1 MNRCLLTL
9 LWVLLTY
16 TSFSQTTEK
25 YMSEYVGF
33 YRAEELFEKEQF
45 GAARIEFRQFIQS
58 FEGNQNDPQL
68 IKAYY
73 YEGISALELF
83 NNDAIPLLE
92 TFISNY
98 PESIYKH
105 TVYFKIGNF
114 YYQKKDFKEALVWF
128 AKLRSSDV
136 NKTEKSEFL
145 FKLGYANFQELHM
158 TEARSAFFEIKGD
171 SSQYA
176 APALYYFSHIAY
188 NDKSYQVAL
197 DGFLALTKHER
208 FSKVVPY
215 YIAQIYYLQ
224 GRYEEVTAYAPTILD
239 SSNVV
244 NQTDL
249 NHIIGD
255 AYYRT
260 GKYKDAVPYLEAYN
274 AKSNTTRTEDYQL
287 GYAYYKSNQYA
298 KAIKYF
304 DKVVRTKDSLA
315 QVAYYQM
322 AESYL
327 KVNNELSARAAFD
340 AAANIDKDPVLQEDA
355 LYNYTVLSYKL
366 DINPFDEAVVALEN
380 FLTKFPNSKRISDVN
395 QYLVNV
401 YTSTNN
407 YSKALASLD
416 KIQNKDNTLKTA
428 YQLVAFNRGVEV
440 FQKGSYT
447 DAIKYLELVE
457 RYPIDP
463 SITAK
468 AKYWIGEA
476 HFRQSATDKSI
487 IAFKDFLTL
496 PGANSTGLKPDAYY
510 NLGYAYM
517 KKEDINQAIESFRLY
532 CQYPITN
539 KNKLADAY
547 MRAANGY
554 YISAQNENAIKQY
567 SEALKLKAGFEDQAL
582 FYLAKSYGYSSQED
596 QKISNL
602 LQLLTNYKNSKYIP
616 QAMFEIAHSYKF
628 KGDYDNAM
636 RYFSGLVED
645 YPETDLVLDSRI
657 EIADIHYKKWE
668 YEKAELAYKQLLTEH
683 GQDREVCEKIVRGLV
698 VVYAALKQPEKASEI
713 AAQYTCANISSDEQ
727 ESMFYSPAIEAY
739 QDSSFTMAITQFEKY
754 LDRFP
759 KGTFSAEARYY
770 LAKAHLSTQSKEKAV
785 QELNKLLEGPNNS
798 YTEYAATY
806 VAAHYY
812 NNGQF
817 AEAIPNYERLE
828 KVTSKPSTLFNAKLG
843 LMRCYVLTEQWQN
856 AAVKSEEVLQTSQL
870 NNTLRLEAEYA
881 HGMAHFQLKNFDRAK
896 PSLEWI
902 VKNTTTALGAEAKYT
917 LAELYFK
924 QSDLNKSDATVRELI
939 KMKPSYNYWVAK
951 GLILQTR
958 ILMQQNDFVQ
968 AKQTLRSV
976 IDHYPEQEDG
986 IISDANALWSELMQL
1001 DSPTKKVEQP
1011 VETEIEVNEKG
1022 MK

>member
-1 MNRCLLTL
+1 MKSCFLTLIGILLTF
-9 LWVLLTY
+9 

-25 YMSEYVGF
+25 YNSEYANF
-33 YRAEELFEKEQF
+33 YRAEELFQKEQF
-45 GAARIEFRQFIQS
+45 AAARIEFIEFIKH
-58 FEGNQNDPQL
+58 FRGNLNDPQL

-92 TFISNY
+92 DFNLRY

-105 TVYFKIGNF
+105 VIFFKIGNF
-114 YYQKKDFKEALVWF
+114 YYQKKDFKEALVWWT
-128 AKLRSSDV
+128 KMKSVDVDKENRS
-136 NKTEKSEFL
+136 EYW
-145 FKLGYANFQELHM
+145 FKLGYAHFQEAQFP
-158 TEARSAFFEIKGD
+158 EARNALFEVKED

-197 DGFLALTKHER
+197 DGFLKLKPHER

-215 YIAQIYYLQ
+215 YIVQIYYLQ
-224 GRYEEVTAYAPTILD
+224 GRYDEVTAYAPSIMD

-260 GKYKDAVPYLEAYN
+260 GNYKEAVPYLEAYN
-274 AKSNTTRTEDYQL
+274 AKSNTSRTEDYQL
-287 GYAYYKSNQYA
+287 GYAHYKSGSFP
-298 KAIKYF
+298 KAIKLF

-322 AESYL
+322 GDAYL
-327 KVNNELSARAAFD
+327 KLSNSLSARAAFEE
-340 AAANIDKDPVLQEDA
+340 ASKIDKDLALQEDA

-366 DINPFDEAVVALEN
+366 DINPFDEAVVALED

-407 YSKALASLD
+407 YDKALASLD
-416 KIQNKDNTLKTA
+416 KIKNKDNTLKTA

-440 FQKGSYT
+440 FQKGKYA
-447 DAIKYLELVE
+447 DAIKYFEMVD
-457 RYPIDP
+457 RYPVDP
-463 SITAK
+463 VISAK
-468 AKYWIGEA
+468 ALFWTGEA
-476 HFRQSATDKSI
+476 QFRQQETDKSI
-487 IAFKDFLTL
+487 KSFKSFLGM
-496 PGANSTGLKPDAYY
+496 PGATASGLKPDAYY
-510 NLGYAYM
+510 NMGYAYM
-517 KKEDINQAIESFRLY
+517 KKDDVPQAIEAFRIY
-532 CQYPITN
+532 CQTPVTN

-547 MRAANGY
+547 MRAGNGY
-554 YISAQNENAIKQY
+554 YMTTQNENAIKQY
-567 SEALKLKAGFEDQAL
+567 NEALKLKSGFEDQAL
-582 FYLAKSYGYSSQED
+582 FYMAKSYGYSSQED
-596 QKISNL
+596 QKINHL
-602 LQLLTNYKNSKYIP
+602 VQLLTNYKNSKYIP
-616 QAMFEIAHSYKF
+616 QAMYEVAHSYKF

-636 RYFSGLVED
+636 RYFGGLVED
-645 YPETDLVLDSRI
+645 YPETDLVLDAKI
-657 EIADIHYKKWE
+657 ELADIYYKKWE
-668 YEKAELAYKQLLTEH
+668 YAKAESAYRQLLLEYSE
-683 GQDREVCEKIVRGLV
+683 DKKVCEKIVRGLMM
-698 VVYAALKQPEKASEI
+698 VYITLKQPEKASQLAVE
-713 AAQYTCANISSDEQ
+713 YTCANVSTDEQ

-739 QDSSFTMAITQFEKY
+739 QDSLFNVAIPNFEKY

-759 KGTFSAEARYY
+759 QGTFAPEARYY
-770 LAKAHLSTQSKEKAV
+770 LAKSHLSTQSKDKAV
-785 QELNKLLEGPNNS
+785 QELNKLLEGQNSS

-817 AEAIPNYERLE
+817 NEAIPCYERIE

-856 AAVKSEEVLQTSQL
+856 AAVRAAEVLQNSQL

-881 HGMAHFQLKNFDRAK
+881 QGMANFNLGNFDKAS

-902 VKNTTTALGAEAKYT
+902 VKNSTTALAAEAKYT
-917 LAELYFK
+917 IAEMYVK
-924 QSDLNKSDATVRELI
+924 QNDLQKADATIRELV

-951 GLILQTR
+951 ALLLQTR
-958 ILMQQNDFVQ
+958 VLMLQKDYVQ
-968 AKQTLRSV
+968 AEQTLNS
-976 IDHYPEQEDG
+976 ILDHYPDQEDG
-986 IISDANALWSELMQL
+986 ILSDANELKNELNQL
-1001 DSPTKKVEQP
+1001 KAVPKRVENEQ
-1011 VETEIEVNEKG
+1011 ETVIEVNEQ
-1022 MK
+1022 